1 MLWRVTPRAP
11 LAIFAAAVAIGVG
24 CSSDDGSAAPADTA
38 STPPTRTAASAGP
51 EASGSRGVRL
61 RRIGNFSQP
70 VFVTAPRGDRR
81 RVFVVE
87 QGGRIRVQVNGN
99 TRSRPFLDISSIV
112 QSGGERGLLSMAFA
126 PDYRSSGRFYVYFT
140 DSTGDIRIQEY
151 RRSSANVANPGS
163 ARDVMRIRH
172 RRYGNHNGGQLQF
185 GPDGM
190 LYIGTGDGGGGG
202 DPFRSGQNLGSR
214 LGKIL
219 RINPRAGKRY
229 RVPRSNPFRSRS
241 GARGEIWAYGLRN
254 PWRFSFDRKNGRM
267 AIADVGQNEWEEVN
281 FSRRRGRGAN
291 YGWSVF
297 EGRARYNGGSAPRH
311 HRPALVKSH
320 SGGWCSIT
328 GGYVVRDR
336 SLGGLYGRYIY
347 GDFCRSQ
354 IRSVKMRGSRARGD
368 RATRL
373 SVNGLS
379 SFGED
384 ARGRVY
390 VTSLSGPVYRIVAR

>member
-1 MLWRVTPRAP
+1 VTPRAP
-11 LAIFAAAVAIGVG
+11 LAIFAAVIAIGLG
-24 CSSDDGSAAPADTA
+24 CSSDDGSAASTDPA
-38 STPPTRTAASAGP
+38 AASPAQPATSGRS
-51 EASGSRGVRL
+51 EASGSGGVRL
-61 RRIGNFSQP
+61 RRVGNFSQP
-70 VFVTAPRGDRR
+70 VFVTAPRGDRK

-87 QGGRIRVQVNGN
+87 QGGRIRVMVKGK
-99 TRSRPFLDISSIV
+99 TRSRPFLDIASIV
-112 QSGGERGLLSMAFA
+112 QAGGERGLLSMAFA

-202 DPFRSGQNLGSR
+202 DPFRSGQDLGSR

-219 RINPRAGKRY
+219 RIDPRAGKRF

-241 GARGEIWAYGLRN
+241 GARGEIWSYGLRN
-254 PWRFSFDRKNGRM
+254 PWRFSFDRKTGRI
-267 AIADVGQNEWEEVN
+267 AIADVGQNAWEEVN
-281 FSRRRGRGAN
+281 FSRKRGRGAN
-291 YGWSVF
+291 YGWSAF
-297 EGRARYNGGSAPRH
+297 EGRTRYNSGSAPRH

-368 RATRL
+368 RATSL
-373 SVNGLS
+373 SVDGLS

-390 VTSLSGPVYRIVAR
+390 ATSLNGPVYRLVPR